1 MWDSY
6 TKYNA
11 DSASEKPSVR
21 DSVTSV
27 STVEGDLEL
36 ISPSC
41 GSSLSDQEKHR
52 DTQKGQELTFG
63 FCSPVLL
70 SDEYPTNSIL
80 HGDEIYHGGNV
91 DDRAFFSSK
100 IPDSSTPLDSSNP
113 LDRSTPPDSS
123 TPPPPDSSNTP
134 DELQFEIDI
143 EPTNAQLN
151 DSSSS
156 NSVDES
162 TTASSQDH
170 QKSPLPSG
178 NSAQSTLQQPASLD
192 DTSTKMDDLSIQ
204 EPPNKTRQFLSCT
217 HDSFFRK
224 QQSPKM
230 VSLNLDNASHRL
242 YVLMKIKHPIHT
254 LITNKIKLPR
264 YRPILNAINQ
274 EIHQCEEDLITL
286 EHKHSYLE
294 SELNGLNHRRYR
306 SLKHYDN
313 KLASIQGELHR
324 TLFRI
329 DRLNPHAT
337 EEIIEFTSNIN
348 NPLSILLD
356 GQLKTQKNLKF
367 YHVIGHANDI
377 ISLASNAPDLAK
389 MIQTLKQSSN
399 QRALNH
405 MHILTLQPDS
415 LEDLIDMGNALN
427 NPIIRNALEHH
438 HLLTHFSH
446 FTVTHHYP
454 WMATSMCD
462 QNFEATKTMLMSLKN
477 VMEHTA
483 RHLTFHIHPSHPFNR
498 TYTLDRFRNCLG
510 RRTPSPTPRTIS
522 IQPDN
527 IKIDPWTYPHPDQS
541 SRSCT
546 MASGVR

>member
-1 MWDSY
+1 MLDIAMWDLY
-6 TKYNA
+6 TRNNSS
-11 DSASEKPSVR
+11 SAEKLGTKESAN
-21 DSVTSV
+21 SV
-27 STVEGDLEL
+27 STVEGDIPLL
-36 ISPSC
+36 SPSC
-41 GSSLSDQEKHR
+41 GSSLLDQEKHR

-70 SDEYPTNSIL
+70 SDEYPTDSIL

-100 IPDSSTPLDSSNP
+100 IPDSSTLPGNSTPLDSSNI
-113 LDRSTPPDSS
+113 PD
-123 TPPPPDSSNTP
+123 D
-134 DELQFEIDI
+134 LQFEMDT

-156 NSVDES
+156 NSIDES

-170 QKSPLPSG
+170 QKSPLPSD

-192 DTSTKMDDLSIQ
+192 DISTKMDDLTIQ
-204 EPPNKTRQFLSCT
+204 EPPHKTRQFLSCT

-242 YVLMKIKHPIHT
+242 YVLMKIKHPIHV

-274 EIHQCEEDLITL
+274 EIHQCEEDLTTL
-286 EHKHSYLE
+286 EQKHSYLE

-306 SLKHYDN
+306 SLRHYDN
-313 KLASIQGELHR
+313 KLANIQGELHR

-329 DRLNPHAT
+329 DRLNPHTA
-337 EEIIEFTSNIN
+337 EEISEFTSNIN

-356 GQLKTQKNLKF
+356 GQLKTQNNLKF
-367 YHVIGHANDI
+367 YHVISHANDI
-377 ISLASNAPDLAK
+377 ISLASNAPDLVK

-415 LEDLIDMGNALN
+415 LEDLIDMGNTLN
-427 NPIIRNALEHH
+427 NPIIRNALEDH

-477 VMEHTA
+477 VMKHTA

-522 IQPDN
+522 IQPDH
-527 IKIDPWTYPHPDQS
+527 IKINPWTYPHPDQS